1 MNADDRA
8 MRIARQHA
16 MTSKLLGVDFL
27 PVRVALSNSPDR
39 GTGVPPVSNERDAQ
53 PEQDGVLSRSP
64 LRPEEA
70 AVRSRGSSESSSE
83 NPRIAAAGQ
92 ESPEGAT
99 QQRPAHTTSTDD
111 SARAAKSALLA
122 ALRIKHDN
130 ECPHCTKA
138 TAHTQT
144 VWGDGDPDA
153 RLMIIG
159 EAPGADEDRE
169 GIPFVGRS
177 GQLLN
182 QMITAMGLSRD
193 GLGEKG
199 VYIANVL
206 KARPPNNDTPTGEEA
221 AKCGP
226 YLREQV
232 RIIAPRA
239 IVTMG
244 NPATQFMLETKQG
257 ITSLRGRWQE
267 YQGIPLMPTFHP
279 AYLLRNYTPE
289 NCKLVWSDLKNVMGK
304 LGE

>member
-1 MNADDRA
+1 LDAVVTA
-8 MRIARQHA
+8 
-16 MTSKLLGVDFL
+16 
-27 PVRVALSNSPDR
+27 
-39 GTGVPPVSNERDAQ
+39 VP
-53 PEQDGVLSRSP
+53 
-64 LRPEEA
+64 
-70 AVRSRGSSESSSE
+70 
-83 NPRIAAAGQ
+83 AAAGVG
-92 ESPEGAT
+92 GAK
-99 QQRPAHTTSTDD
+99 
-111 SARAAKSALLA
+111 AAALA
-122 ALRIKHDN
+122 ALRVKHDL

-144 VWGDGDPDA
+144 VWGDGDPEA
-153 RLMIIG
+153 RLMFIG

-169 GIPFVGRS
+169 GVPFVGRS

-182 QMITAMGLSRD
+182 QMIVAMGLSR
-193 GLGEKG
+193 EK

-232 RIIAPRA
+232 RIISPKA

-257 ITSLRGRWQE
+257 ITGLRGRWQE
-267 YQGIPLMPTFHP
+267 YEGIPLMPTFHP

-289 NCKLVWSDLKNVMGK
+289 NRKLVWSDLKAVMER
-304 LGE
+304 L

>member
-1 MNADDRA
+1 MSNDDRA
-8 MRIARQHA
+8 LRIARQHA

-27 PVRVALSNSPDR
+27 PVRMTADSCATGNSLPVEIESETAAPKTTGSKLPVA
-39 GTGVPPVSNERDAQ
+39 
-53 PEQDGVLSRSP
+53 
-64 LRPEEA
+64 
-70 AVRSRGSSESSSE
+70 
-83 NPRIAAAGQ
+83 Q
-92 ESPEGAT
+92 ESP
-99 QQRPAHTTSTDD
+99 
-111 SARAAKSALLA
+111 SASSHESKSALLA
-122 ALRIKHDN
+122 ALRIKHDRD
-130 ECPHCTKA
+130 CPHCTKA

-169 GIPFVGRS
+169 GVPFVGRS

-289 NCKLVWSDLKNVMGK
+289 NRKLVWSDLKSVMGK

>member
-1 MNADDRA
+1 

-16 MTSKLLGVDFL
+16 LTSKLLGVDFL
-27 PVRVALSNSPDR
+27 PVRVLASGGPAESPAPAAQ
-39 GTGVPPVSNERDAQ
+39 VAASVPSPAAPKAPPVVVVPSDSPARD
-53 PEQDGVLSRSP
+53 SK
-64 LRPEEA
+64 
-70 AVRSRGSSESSSE
+70 
-83 NPRIAAAGQ
+83 AAA
-92 ESPEGAT
+92 
-99 QQRPAHTTSTDD
+99 
-111 SARAAKSALLA
+111 LA
-122 ALRIKHDN
+122 ALREKHDHQ
-130 ECPHCTKA
+130 CPHCTKA

-153 RLMIIG
+153 RLMFIG

-182 QMITAMGLSRD
+182 QMITAMGLSRQQ
-193 GLGEKG
+193 

-232 RIIAPRA
+232 RIISPRA

-289 NCKLVWSDLKNVMGK
+289 NRKHVWSDLKAVMGK